1 VGHAAAF
8 NHLTHYPDNATVKFD
23 FDFGI
28 KAIVAIAPVD
38 GQYQPTDRL
47 VPVENVNYLVFHG
60 SHDGDVSSFMGIRQ
74 YQRVAFTD
82 GEPHFKA
89 AVFVYRANHGQ
100 WNTVW
105 GAHDN
110 GPRSARNLDLRTLMD
125 PEDQRKFAKL
135 YISAFL
141 DASLKGDKRYLPM
154 FRDYRVAGGWL
165 PKTMYTTRFE
175 ESTFRPVAT
184 FEEDIDVTTGTENGV
199 KLEGDSVATWKES
212 RLTLRTANSPAEGS
226 SQYNNAVTI
235 GWNNRIAGDDTTKVG
250 RPAAYTI
257 TLPTSLPREW
267 SLDDRASLQFLMM
280 PTEAMPGARAP
291 KPDSTKKDST
301 AAKKPAKKPAPKKK
315 DDDEKKPPVDLSI
328 ELIDAAGVSA
338 KLPLSSYGVIRRP
351 LDAYIL
357 RRRGVEKSR
366 FASLSELVL
375 QTYSLP
381 LDDFKRAVPQ
391 LDLSSLRQVRFLFDR
406 SIAGTIV
413 VDEIGFSHMD
423 PAFRRVVVADR

>member
-1 VGHAAAF
+1 
-8 NHLTHYPDNATVKFD
+8 
-23 FDFGI
+23 
-28 KAIVAIAPVD
+28 
-38 GQYQPTDRL
+38 
-47 VPVENVNYLVFHG
+47 
-60 SHDGDVSSFMGIRQ
+60 
-74 YQRVAFTD
+74 
-82 GEPHFKA
+82 
-89 AVFVYRANHGQ
+89 
-100 WNTVW
+100 
-105 GAHDN
+105 
-110 GPRSARNLDLRTLMD
+110 
-125 PEDQRKFAKL
+125 
-135 YISAFL
+135 
-141 DASLKGDKRYLPM
+141 
-154 FRDYRVAGGWL
+154 
-165 PKTMYTTRFE
+165 MYTTRFE